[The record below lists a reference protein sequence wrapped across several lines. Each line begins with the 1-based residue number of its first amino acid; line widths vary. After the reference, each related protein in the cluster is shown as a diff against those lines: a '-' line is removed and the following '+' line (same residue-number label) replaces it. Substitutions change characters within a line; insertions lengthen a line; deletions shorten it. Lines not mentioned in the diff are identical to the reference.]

1 MKSGSQWEMKDLRPK
16 ARETA
21 RAAARRAGMSVG
33 EWLDTIILNSVDE
46 DHEVSERERP
56 AADEDD
62 VQGHRNFSELNERI
76 DGLAR
81 QLSQVARL
89 TAERAKPSERP
100 SEDGLRHLASLVG
113 KLDRKL
119 EQVIT
124 DSRSAQHAVERR
136 VEAVGR
142 AVADLKREQPQQAAS
157 RGALDQAL
165 AEIGERQ
172 RALDGHSS
180 PALTGSEP
188 LPRARTQE
196 FSALE
201 QQLREINRRIENI
214 ARPCGVDKAIDGLR
228 DDLAEIGA
236 MLQDVM
242 PRKSVEALE
251 QATRKLAD
259 RLDGGREAGV
269 DASALASVEKSLAE
283 LREAVRGLGKIDT
296 LSNLDHALQE
306 LSRKVDGIA
315 QKSEQPAALRG
326 IESALAAMRSS
337 VSHVASNDALAKLSH
352 EVRALAAKLDRTASA
367 VNGETLAT
375 LEMRIAALSD
385 ALHARNQ
392 AGQGVPAELKA
403 LLEALAVKIERVQL
417 TAQGDDTGALSRELG
432 ELKQSEKKTRESL
445 EVVHGTLG
453 HVVDRLAMIE
463 TDMRSNARA
472 RSRGA
477 KTKTAGTQS
486 EIHESASQASHA
498 ATELPVHASE
508 NEAQAATGARAVETF
523 PAPDHPLEPGTGRMP
538 ESPAERIAASEAAL
552 EEVRTAPV
560 PEPVGKS
567 DFIAA
572 ARRAAQTAAR
582 QTASKHTSTRAND
595 IASAAGKLA
604 KRVGKLR
611 ALIAGTSAILLVL
624 GSLELA
630 RTLLSS
636 SPDGEGGAPAART
649 TLAQTEAATPASEP
663 ERVPVIPNVNRD
675 VASSERDPA
684 ASEPPTLPT
693 GVASRPA
700 SLIDLPLEIARQ
712 ASTGMHP
719 TRTEPPAEVTG
730 SIPPAVSA
738 PAAGT
743 AAAPLNVPTAPSHA
757 ADSLPAGLGA
767 NLRSAALKG
776 EAAAEYEVAVRLAEG
791 KGVPQN
797 LSSAFEW
804 FERAA
809 KKGMAPAQFRL
820 AGLYEKGLGVKKNL
834 ETARRYY
841 SAAGEAGHAKAL
853 HNLAVLYAEGIDGRP
868 DYQSAAKW
876 FRKAA
881 AYGVTDSQYNLAVLY
896 ARGIGVEQNLA
907 EAYRWFALAARDGD
921 AESARKRDELATHLD
936 QRSLQAALQAT
947 QTFVPQQQPEAAVL
961 VKTPAGGWDPVNT
974 SSTLPPPKHET
985 HVVGPKLDLATPIPP
1000 Q

>member
-1 MKSGSQWEMKDLRPK
+1 
-16 ARETA
+16 
-21 RAAARRAGMSVG
+21 
-33 EWLDTIILNSVDE
+33 
-46 DHEVSERERP
+46 
-56 AADEDD
+56 
-62 VQGHRNFSELNERI
+62 
-76 DGLAR
+76 
-81 QLSQVARL
+81 
-89 TAERAKPSERP
+89 
-100 SEDGLRHLASLVG
+100 
-113 KLDRKL
+113 
-119 EQVIT
+119 
-124 DSRSAQHAVERR
+124 
-136 VEAVGR
+136 
-142 AVADLKREQPQQAAS
+142 
-157 RGALDQAL
+157 L

-201 QQLREINRRIENI
+201 QQLREINRQIENI
-214 ARPCGVDKAIDGLR
+214 ARPCGVDKAIDRLR

-236 MLQDVM
+236 MLQEVM

-251 QATRKLAD
+251 QATLKLAD

-269 DASALASVEKSLAE
+269 DASALGSVEKSLAE

-315 QKSEQPAALRG
+315 QKSEQPGALRG
-326 IESALAAMRSS
+326 IESALATMRSS
-337 VSHVASNDALAKLSH
+337 VSHVASNDALAKLSD

-367 VNGETLAT
+367 VSGETLAT
-375 LEMRIAALSD
+375 LEKRIAALSD

-392 AGQGVPAELKA
+392 AGQSVPAELKA
-403 LLEALAVKIERVQL
+403 LLEALAEKIERVQL

-432 ELKQSEKKTRESL
+432 ELKQTEKKTRESL

-477 KTKTAGTQS
+477 KTKTAGTQTD
-486 EIHESASQASHA
+486 IHEPASQASQA
-498 ATELPVHASE
+498 PTELPVHASE
-508 NEAQAATGARAVETF
+508 NEAQAASGAGAVETF
-523 PAPDHPLEPGTGRMP
+523 PTPDHPLEPGTGRMP
-538 ESPAERIAASEAAL
+538 ESPAERIEASEAAL
-552 EEVRTAPV
+552 EEVTTAAV

-582 QTASKHTSTRAND
+582 QTSSKNTSTRAND

-611 ALIAGTSAILLVL
+611 ALIAGSSAILLVL

-636 SPDGEGGAPAART
+636 SPDAEGGAPVAQT
-649 TLAQTEAATPASEP
+649 TLAQMQTEAATPASEP
-663 ERVPVIPNVNRD
+663 ERIPVSANVNRD
-675 VASSERDPA
+675 VAASERDPA

-700 SLIDLPLEIARQ
+700 SMINLPLEIARQ

-730 SIPPAVSA
+730 SIPPAASA
-738 PAAGT
+738 PTAGT
-743 AAAPLNVPTAPSHA
+743 ATAPLNAPTTPSHA
-757 ADSLPAGLGA
+757 GDSLPAGLGP
-767 NLRSAALKG
+767 NLRAAALKG

-834 ETARRYY
+834 ETVRRYY

-853 HNLAVLYAEGIDGRP
+853 HNLAVLYAEAIDGRP

-907 EAYRWFALAARDGD
+907 EAYKWFALAARDGD
-921 AESARKRDELATHLD
+921 VESARKRDELAAHLD
-936 QRSLQAALQAT
+936 QRSLQVALQAA

-974 SSTLPPPKHET
+974 SSTLPPPKRKP